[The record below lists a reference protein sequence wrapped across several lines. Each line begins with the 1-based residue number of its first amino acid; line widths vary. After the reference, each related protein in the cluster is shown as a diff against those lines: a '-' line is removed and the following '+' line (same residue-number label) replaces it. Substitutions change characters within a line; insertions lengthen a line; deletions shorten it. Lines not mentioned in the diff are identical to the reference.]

1 MLSKE
6 TIKKLGI
13 IAFMYLN
20 DNCLEP
26 VDSND
31 VMGDVEFFAQK
42 QEHNQAPSNEQ
53 IEAISKVSLIL
64 STIENEHLYNDE
76 TVFEELGLTDDDCKR
91 IINN

>member
-31 VMGDVEFFAQK
+31 ELGDVEFFAQK
-42 QEHNQAPSNEQ
+42 QQHNQAPTDEQ
-53 IEAISKVSLIL
+53 VNIISKVSLIL
-64 STIENEHLYNDE
+64 STIENEHLYNDD
-76 TVFEELGLTDDDCKR
+76 TVFEELGLTDEDCKR

>member
-31 VMGDVEFFAQK
+31 EMGDVEFFAQK
-42 QEHNQAPSNEQ
+42 QQQNQAPTDEQ
-53 IEAISKVSLIL
+53 VNIISKVSSIL
-64 STIENEHLYNDE
+64 STIENEHLYNDD
-76 TVFEELGLTDDDCKR
+76 TVFKELGLTDEDCKR
-91 IINN
+91 IINS

>member
-13 IAFMYLN
+13 IAFMKLN

-31 VMGDVEFFAQK
+31 EMGDVEFFAQK
-42 QEHNQAPSNEQ
+42 QQHNQAPSDEQ
-53 IEAISKVSLIL
+53 VTAIEIVSSIL
-64 STIENEHLYNDE
+64 SAIENEHLCDDE
-76 TVFEELGLTDDDCKR
+76 TIFDELGLTDEDCKR
-91 IINN
+91 IINS

>member
-42 QEHNQAPSNEQ
+42 QQQNQAPTDEQ
-53 IEAISKVSLIL
+53 VNIISKVSLIL
-64 STIENEHLYNDE
+64 STIENEHLYKDD
-76 TVFEELGLTDDDCKR
+76 TVFEELGLTDEDCKR

>member
-31 VMGDVEFFAQK
+31 EMGDVEFFAQK
-42 QEHNQAPSNEQ
+42 QQQNQAPTDEQ
-53 IEAISKVSLIL
+53 VNIISKVSSIL
-64 STIENEHLYNDE
+64 STIENEHLYNDD
-76 TVFEELGLTDDDCKR
+76 TVFEELGLTDEDCKR
-91 IINN
+91 IINS